1 MTTQNVVSPDLDF
14 VKDLMNSGGDTLKKC
29 YQCATCSVA
38 CALSTD
44 DSPFPRR
51 EMILAQWGQKEQLLA
66 DPNIWLCY
74 NCNDCSTRC
83 PRGAKPGN
91 VMAAL
96 RQKVIEQ
103 FAFPGFMAKITNTPS
118 LVWLVF
124 FLPAVLVLIV
134 IGIGGSF
141 SPSTDHIHF
150 ADMISHLTLNLF
162 FGGLFGAAMLG
173 MFIGLDRM
181 WRAYSGASLLAADK
195 VKLGGALVEALKEM
209 FFQKNLKECD
219 ENSDRYLA
227 HIGLFYSFVVLFI
240 VTSIA
245 VLMIL
250 YDIFLGAPGAESYP
264 INSLIHPLKIAGN
277 AGGAVLV
284 VAAGYLL
291 YKRLAADP
299 EEAPSSYFDWLFLVD
314 ILFVGITGLGAQFFR
329 FGDMPGLAYPTYY
342 LHLVFV
348 FVLLIFL
355 PYTKFAHMF
364 YRTFAIAYTKYR
376 VS

>member
-1 MTTQNVVSPDLDF
+1 MTTQKVVSPDLDF
-14 VKDLMNSGGDTLKKC
+14 VKDLMKSGGDTLKKC

-38 CALSTD
+38 CNLSED

-66 DPNIWLCY
+66 DPNIWTCY

-96 RQKVIEQ
+96 RQKAIEQ
-103 FAFPGFMAKITNTPS
+103 YAFPGIIAKITNTPS

-124 FLPAVLVLIV
+124 FLPAVLVLLA
-134 IGIGGSF
+134 IGVGGSF
-141 SPSTDHIHF
+141 SPSTDHIHY
-150 ADMISHLTLNLF
+150 ADMISHMTLNLF
-162 FGGLFGAAMLG
+162 FGGLFGVAMLG
-173 MFIGLDRM
+173 MFIGLNRM
-181 WRAYSGASLLAADK
+181 WTAYSGSSLLAADK
-195 VKLGGALVEALKEM
+195 AKLGASIVEALKEM
-209 FFQKNLKECD
+209 FTQNNLKKCD
-219 ENSDRYLA
+219 ENSDRYIA

-240 VTSIA
+240 VTGIA
-245 VLMIL
+245 VLMIV
-250 YDIFLGAPGAESYP
+250 YDMFLAAPGHASYP
-264 INSLIHPLKIAGN
+264 INTLIHPLKIAGTL
-277 AGGAVLV
+277 AGLILIL
-284 VAAGYLL
+284 AALYLL

-299 EEAPSSYFDWLFLVD
+299 DESPSSYFDWLFLVD
-314 ILFVGITGLGAQFFR
+314 VLLVGISGMLTQFFR
-329 FGDMPGLAYPTYY
+329 FGDMPGVAYPTYY

-376 VS
+376 AS